1 MTGFGSHISET
12 NTYKLSIE
20 LKTLNSKTLDANIR
34 FPRQLSE
41 KELEIRNI
49 LGKEL
54 ERGKASLS
62 IDFQKLDVSEGSSK
76 INTELVTQYYQ
87 QLSTVADQV
96 GSPKDDLL
104 RLALGMNHSVE
115 TVSEGKAS
123 DDEWALVLKG
133 LTEAIEKCNSFR
145 QAEGIELGKKFTAY
159 IARIESL
166 LEDVIKQDPVRVE
179 SQKQRI
185 KDKISEAIEAKHIDN
200 NRFEQEIIYYIEKL
214 DITEEKV
221 RLQNHLSY
229 FKEVLASDENSGKK
243 LGFIGQEIGREIN
256 TIGSKANDSVMQQ
269 TVVNMKE
276 ELEKIKEQVLN
287 IL

>member
-87 QLSTVADQV
+87 QLNAVADQV
-96 GSPKDDLL
+96 GGSKDDLL
-104 RLALGMNHSVE
+104 RLALGMNHAVE